1 MPALACL
8 TAFSSFGGEA
18 ASNSTWPML
27 AALGAAFTW
36 AVGTLFFNRALRSGS
51 SRHATSPAAAN
62 LFKNTVATA
71 VFALAAWALHSRWPA
86 AGAWP
91 ALLASGALGFALG
104 DGLYFAALPHLGTQ
118 RTAMLVQLNVP
129 VSAISSALFYG
140 ERFPPA
146 LLAAMSVVVG
156 GILLVVRADRASAEG
171 AASADG
177 ALTATEDARGV
188 ARSRRVG
195 ILCALGAV
203 LFQSAGTLVGHG
215 MMQDVDVTS
224 GMVVRILGGVL
235 ASFVVVPLGALA
247 AGVPSGRELRRLVA
261 PLVAPSHARTLVA
274 ATIFGALLGL
284 PLFHFALRE
293 LDSGLGMVLFST
305 TPLFTL
311 PLTSLFGE
319 RHGARAWWGTA
330 LGFAGVVGVVW
341 IQHAR
346 A

>member
-1 MPALACL
+1 
-8 TAFSSFGGEA
+8 
-18 ASNSTWPML
+18 ML

-36 AVGTLFFNRALRSGS
+36 AVGTLFFHRALRSGS
-51 SRHATSPAAAN
+51 AREATSPAAAN

-71 VFALAAWALHSRWPA
+71 VFALAAWVLSSRWPA
-86 AGAWP
+86 ASAWP

-129 VSAISSALFYG
+129 VAAISSALFYG

-146 LLAAMSVVVG
+146 LLAAMSIVVL
-156 GILLVVRADRASAEG
+156 GILLVVRSDRASSD
-171 AASADG
+171 ASSSVDG
-177 ALTATEDARGV
+177 ALASDEAQLAG
-188 ARSRRVG
+188 ARSRRIG

-203 LFQSAGTLVGHG
+203 LFQSAGTVVGHG

-235 ASFVVVPLGALA
+235 ASFVVVPLGALV
-247 AGVPSGRELRRLVA
+247 AGVPSRRELRELVA
-261 PLVAPSHARTLVA
+261 PFLRPSHARSLAA

-311 PLTSLFGE
+311 PLTSFFGE

-330 LGFAGVVGVVW
+330 LGFAGVVRVVW
-341 IQHAR
+341 IQNAR
-346 A
+346 V